1 MSPIT
6 VSLLLGSLTC
16 SAALAAQPEPGPE
29 HDGPRYAGRDT
40 ALTAFA
46 DFEYLQRGKLHF
58 DFGAVDYRLARDGLN
73 LNYRTGGAATRA
85 IVGFDGDRRLELEW
99 RLRSASV
106 TLAIDEQD
114 RQSRYRLQL
123 TREF

>member
-1 MSPIT
+1 MSPIA
-6 VSLLLGSLTC
+6 VSLLLGSLTY
-16 SAALAAQPEPGPE
+16 SAALAAQSEYDPER
-29 HDGPRYAGRDT
+29 DGQRFAGRDT
-40 ALTAFA
+40 LPMAFA

-73 LNYRTGGAATRA
+73 LHYRTGGAATRA

-99 RLRSASV
+99 RLRNANL

-114 RQSRYRLQL
+114 NESRYRLQL
-123 TREF
+123 AREF